1 MLYVNKERKMCK
13 DLWIEMYENTEERL
27 YDELD
32 REPTEEEV
40 LDQIDGTFADYV
52 SNYYDMYKNIKKYG

>member
-1 MLYVNKERKMCK
+1 MCK